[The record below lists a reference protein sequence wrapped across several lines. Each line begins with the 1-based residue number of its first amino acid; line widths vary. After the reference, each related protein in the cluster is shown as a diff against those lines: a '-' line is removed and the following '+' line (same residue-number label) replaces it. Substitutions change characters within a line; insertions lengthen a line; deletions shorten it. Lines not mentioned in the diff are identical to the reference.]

1 MPSGTT
7 TLGGNSAPGGKT
19 MPFLSGQQAKGRP
32 FLYLT
37 PHALHKVLGPNGPHL
52 HCGVSHDPQ
61 FKQIVALPCFLTAL
75 KTNIGINMTFSH
87 SGPINQYHTLA
98 VYIPLVVFFEPPE
111 ASP

>member
-1 MPSGTT
+1 MVIPSGTT

-19 MPFLSGQQAKGRP
+19 MPFLNGQQDKGRP

-61 FKQIVALPCFLTAL
+61 FKQIVALLCFLTAFVFL
-75 KTNIGINMTFSH
+75 LLFACMTNFHIYDSAKQKHQML
-87 SGPINQYHTLA
+87 HT
-98 VYIPLVVFFEPPE
+98 YP
-111 ASP
+111 